1 MSHMPFKAFMFKDV
15 TSSTHVRTSYLI
27 PGTSGWAP
35 LFKYRRHWKR
45 LNRNKSRKQNKMVTG
60 VYSEMTGSSVT
71 RLFKQAEKQT
81 TQARQSYVR
90 TVSIFA
96 NLSALSRIQKQFF
109 ILFSSYRFKKVASK
123 IQCCEI
129 PRLLLL
135 NGREYFYVWLYTLWF
150 ERNLRGSKLSLSLRN
165 NWDELYVTTSYIL
178 AVVCAVCKQG
188 RSYLKY
194 ARTPPKVREKGK

>member
-1 MSHMPFKAFMFKDV
+1 MMTLITGFTCPPTIHFEFITKCDKCYYKVRQVLQSVTILLQSATGITKCYDYYKVRQYNGILSMSHMPFKAFMFKDM

-60 VYSEMTGSSVT
+60 VYSEMTGSSAT

-123 IQCCEI
+123 IRCCEI

-135 NGREYFYVWLYTLWF
+135 NGREYFYV
-150 ERNLRGSKLSLSLRN
+150 
-165 NWDELYVTTSYIL
+165 
-178 AVVCAVCKQG
+178 
-188 RSYLKY
+188 
-194 ARTPPKVREKGK
+194 